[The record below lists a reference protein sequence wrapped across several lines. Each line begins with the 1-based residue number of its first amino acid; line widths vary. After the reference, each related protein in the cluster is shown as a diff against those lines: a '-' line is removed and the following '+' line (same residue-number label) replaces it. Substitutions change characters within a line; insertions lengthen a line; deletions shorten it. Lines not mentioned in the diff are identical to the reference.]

1 VIRRSYGSGIVQ
13 PSRPLVQVLSAL
25 DELAAQA
32 RPLVA
37 AATAA
42 SPVAV
47 IVAEIDDS
55 VAATFPGSEADLET
69 GPFAAALGGLVE
81 HVLRV
86 DDLAAR
92 VAGGG
97 GGQFVIV
104 ASTASSDD
112 GRALAERLCAAIRV
126 HPTTR
131 ARRITISAGAAAAPE
146 HGTTFEALL
155 KSANEALAGIQARGG
170 DGAAAAAP
178 ISDTHPRPLSIDRF
192 AGRGRELD
200 SLVQWLDEAATGQP
214 RIVSVYGRTG
224 VGTSTLMRQLETET
238 RLRGGLFVMVSSPEH
253 ADCKPYGIWQAFLR
267 STNIVAR
274 AGQRRWAE
282 LQNLE
287 PALGTHHVPGIQGP
301 TGSQYRLLS
310 ELSEYVRAITGRR
323 LLVLVL
329 DDMHRA
335 DATSWDALEH
345 LVGQLDAD
353 HIMICVVQGTDP
365 GHDTGSH
372 RRLPLAEG
380 AARELALSNLTRD
393 EVKQWL
399 EGAFH
404 RQQIERELLA
414 FLYRHTEGNPLFLS
428 QMLRAI
434 SEDGDLWYGGS
445 RWEWTPVSELRLP
458 PGRRALV
465 ARRLSRFSSSTQAV
479 LAAAAIVGREFDV
492 GTLSGAGAGSEAAV
506 RLAVSE
512 AIAAG
517 LIVPTRERRQGS
529 YAFVHEEVGDV
540 LLGTLPRDQLA
551 QVHLRLA
558 RWMEKRRPE
567 RASDIALHYDAAG
580 VADQAYGWSQTAAKA
595 AERVYAYPIAGALLQ
610 IAARNATSPAELADV
625 RVALAHISETGGRF
639 DEVEELCDLAIEWFD
654 GQGDDKRA
662 LTLRRMRE
670 RARMELGQPARVTLD
685 ALTHLDDMAVCLG
698 FDRERVA
705 ILLLISL
712 THARLGDKPTS
723 ERIAAEGVKM
733 AESIGDTMLL
743 ADAVTRHGNSML
755 SDAPTRAHPILRRAL
770 ELYESAGDVRG
781 QARSYMNMG
790 IAAQFESRLEE
801 ASQAYGRALTVARA
815 GGMPDVWGLAALN
828 LGVLS
833 LKLGDY
839 DHARELFA
847 EALGLFAAVKHSEYQ
862 LAALFN
868 MADADRETGSWES
881 AAQLYDATIPLA
893 QRIGQADIEIGAMA
907 GAGLCALELGR
918 LAEAQ
923 AAASAVAHRVR
934 NRAEWFQG
942 REAVEALS
950 IRMEAQIGNYAG
962 AFERLSAAVALAE
975 TADVYTAAWIIAAV
989 AGGFP
994 ESDAETLA
1002 GFVNR
1007 YADRVK
1013 KLGYAE
1019 MTRRFD
1025 ALLHR

>member
-1 VIRRSYGSGIVQ
+1 MVST
-13 PSRPLVQVLSAL
+13 L
-25 DELAAQA
+25 DELAALA
-32 RPLVA
+32 RPVVA
-37 AATAA
+37 AATTTN
-42 SPVAV
+42 PVAV
-47 IVAEIDDS
+47 VVVELDAQAD
-55 VAATFPGSEADLET
+55 ASEAGVET
-69 GPFAAALGGLVE
+69 GPFAAALGGLIE
-81 HVLRV
+81 HVLRT
-86 DDLAAR
+86 DDLAAH
-92 VAGGG
+92 ADGGG
-97 GGQFVIV
+97 VGRFVIV
-104 ASTASSDD
+104 ASNASSDD
-112 GRALAERLCAAIRV
+112 GCALAERLCAAIRV

-131 ARRITISAGAAAAPE
+131 ARRVTISAGSAAAPE
-146 HGTTFEALL
+146 HGSTFDAVMESAKAAL
-155 KSANEALAGIQARGG
+155 GRIQSQGG
-170 DGAAAAAP
+170 DGAVAATP
-178 ISDTHPRPLSIDRF
+178 VSDFQLRPLSIDRF
-192 AGRGRELD
+192 AGRARELD

-214 RIVSVYGRTG
+214 RIVSVFGRAG

-238 RLRGGLFVMVSSPEH
+238 RLRGGLFAMVSSPEN
-253 ADCKPYGIWQAFLR
+253 AEYKPYGVWQAFLR
-267 STNIVAR
+267 STSLFAR
-274 AGQRRWAE
+274 GGQRRWAE

-287 PALGTHHVPGIQGP
+287 PALGTHQAHESH

-310 ELSEYVRAITGRR
+310 ELSEYVRAITGRQ

-353 HIMICVVQGTDP
+353 HIMICVVQGPDP
-365 GHDTGSH
+365 GHDGAAR
-372 RRLPLAEG
+372 RRLPLAEECS
-380 AARELALSNLTRD
+380 RELVVSNLTRD

-414 FLYRHTEGNPLFLS
+414 FLYRHTEGNPFFLS
-428 QMLRAI
+428 QMLRALT
-434 SEDGDLWYGGS
+434 EDGDIWYGGA

-517 LIVPTRERRQGS
+517 LILPTRERRQGS
-529 YAFVHEEVGDV
+529 YAFVHEEIADV

-551 QVHLRLA
+551 QVQLRLA
-558 RWMEKRRPE
+558 RWMDKRRPE
-567 RASDIALHYDAAG
+567 RAGDIALHYDAAG
-580 VADQAYGWSQTAAKA
+580 ISQQAYNWARTAAKA

-610 IAARNATSPAELADV
+610 IAARNATSPGELAEV

-639 DEVEELCDLAIEWFD
+639 DEVEELCDLAIEWFA
-654 GQGDDKRA
+654 GQGGGDDKRA

-685 ALTHLDDMAVCLG
+685 ALTLLDEEAVRLR

-712 THARLGDKPTS
+712 TYARLGDKPTS

-733 AESIGDTMLL
+733 AEGIGDAMLL
-743 ADAVTRHGNSML
+743 ADAVTRHGNSMI
-755 SDAPTRAHPILRRAL
+755 SDAPARAHPILSRAL

-790 IAAQFESRLEE
+790 VAAQFESRLEE
-801 ASQAYGRALTVARA
+801 ASQAYSRALTVARA

-828 LGVLS
+828 LGVLAQ
-833 LKLGDY
+833 KRGDY
-839 DHARELFA
+839 DRARELFG
-847 EALGLFAAVKHSEYQ
+847 EALGLFAAVKHSEFQ

-868 MADADRETGSWES
+868 MAEVDRETGSWES

-918 LAEAQ
+918 VSEARG
-923 AAASAVAHRVR
+923 AAAAVAERIR
-934 NRAEWFQG
+934 DRSEWFQG
-942 REAVEALS
+942 REVVEALA
-950 IRMEAQIGNYAG
+950 IRIAALEGDHSAAL
-962 AFERLSAAVALAE
+962 ERLSAAVALAE
-975 TADVYTAAWIIAAV
+975 TADVYTAAWLIAAV
-989 AGGFP
+989 AGVVVDPSGDTF
-994 ESDAETLA
+994 AR
-1002 GFVNR
+1002 FVNR

-1025 ALLHR
+1025 ALLRR

>member
-1 VIRRSYGSGIVQ
+1 MIRRSYGSGIVQ
-13 PSRPLVQVLSAL
+13 HSRPHVQVVPRL

-37 AATAA
+37 AASAA
-42 SPVAV
+42 NPVAV
-47 IVAEIDDS
+47 IVAEIDAWS
-55 VAATFPGSEADLET
+55 LADPEFET
-69 GPFAAALGGLVE
+69 GPSAAALGGLIE

-92 VAGGG
+92 VDGR
-97 GGQFVIV
+97 FVIV
-104 ASTASSDD
+104 APSASSDD
-112 GRALAERLCAAIRV
+112 GRALADRLCAAIRV

-131 ARRITISAGAAAAPE
+131 GRRVTISAGAAASPE
-146 HGTTFEALL
+146 HGTTFDTLL
-155 KSANEALAGIQARGG
+155 ESARKALAGIQAQGG
-170 DGAAAAAP
+170 DGSATAAP
-178 ISDTHPRPLSIDRF
+178 INDSQPRPLSIDRF
-192 AGRGRELD
+192 AGRSRELD
-200 SLVQWLDEAATGQP
+200 SLVRWLDEAATGQP

-253 ADCKPYGIWQAFLR
+253 ADYKPYGIWQAFLR
-267 STNIVAR
+267 STNIVAH
-274 AGQRRWAE
+274 AGRRRWAE

-287 PALGTHHVPGIQGP
+287 PALGTHTPAAQGH

-310 ELSEYVRAITGRR
+310 ELSEYVRAITGQR

-353 HIMICVVQGTDP
+353 HIMICVVQGLDP
-365 GHDTGSH
+365 RHDTGSH
-372 RRLPLAEG
+372 RQLPLAEG
-380 AARELALSNLTRD
+380 FSRELVVSNLTRD
-393 EVKQWL
+393 DVKQWL

-414 FLYRHTEGNPLFLS
+414 FLYRHTEGNPLFLA

-434 SEDGDLWYGGS
+434 SEDGDIWHGGS

-465 ARRLSRFSSSTQAV
+465 ARRLNRFSSSTQAV
-479 LAAAAIVGREFDV
+479 LAAAAIVGREFDI

-517 LIVPTRERRQGS
+517 LILPTRERRQGS
-529 YAFVHEEVGDV
+529 YAFVHEEVADV

-580 VADQAYGWSQTAAKA
+580 SAQPAYRWSQTAAKA

-639 DEVEELCDLAIEWFD
+639 DEVEELCDLAIEWFA

-685 ALTHLDDMAVCLG
+685 ALTHLDDEAVRLR

-733 AESIGDTMLL
+733 AEGIGDTMLL

-790 IAAQFESRLEE
+790 IAAQFESRLDE
-801 ASQAYGRALTVARA
+801 ASQAYARALTVARA

-833 LKLGDY
+833 QKRGDY

-868 MADADRETGSWES
+868 MAEADRETGSWES

-918 LAEAQ
+918 VGEAR
-923 AAASAVAHRVR
+923 AAASAVADRVR
-934 NRAEWFQG
+934 NRPEWFQG
-942 REAVEALS
+942 REMVEALS
-950 IRMEAQIGNYAG
+950 IRMEVQAGNHG
-962 AFERLSAAVALAE
+962 AAIERLSAAVAIAE

-989 AGGFP
+989 ADGFP
-994 ESDAETLA
+994 NTDEEVLA

-1025 ALLHR
+1025 TLLRR

>member
-1 VIRRSYGSGIVQ
+1 MIRRSYGSGIVQ
-13 PSRPLVQVLSAL
+13 QSRPHVQILSTL
-25 DELAAQA
+25 DELAALA
-32 RPLVA
+32 RPA
-37 AATAA
+37 IDAA
-42 SPVAV
+42 SAANPVAV
-47 IVAEIDDS
+47 IVAEID
-55 VAATFPGSEADLET
+55 PGIGADGEL
-69 GPFAAALGGLVE
+69 GPYAAALGGLIE
-81 HVLRV
+81 HVLRADDFAAHV
-86 DDLAAR
+86 DGQGE
-92 VAGGG
+92 GGG
-97 GGQFVIV
+97 GGRFVIV
-104 ASTASSDD
+104 ATSASSED

-131 ARRITISAGAAAAPE
+131 ARRVTVSAGAAAAPD
-146 HGTTFEALL
+146 HGATFDAVLD
-155 KSANEALAGIQARGG
+155 SAIGALARIQAQGG
-170 DGAAAAAP
+170 DGAVAVATVADAQ
-178 ISDTHPRPLSIDRF
+178 SRPLSIDRF
-192 AGRGRELD
+192 AGRARELD

-214 RIVSVYGRTG
+214 RIVSVYGRSG
-224 VGTSTLMRQLETET
+224 VGTSSLMRQLETET
-238 RLRGGLFVMVSSPEH
+238 RLRGGLFAMVSAPDH
-253 ADCKPYGIWQAFLR
+253 AEYKPYGIWQAFLR
-267 STNIVAR
+267 STNVAAR

-282 LQNLE
+282 LQNLD
-287 PALGTHHVPGIQGP
+287 PALGSYQAPGQ

-310 ELSEYVRAITGRR
+310 ELAEYVRAFTGRR

-335 DATSWDALEH
+335 DATSWDGLEH

-353 HIMICVVQGTDP
+353 HIMICVVQGPHP
-365 GHDTGSH
+365 GQDGSGTH
-372 RRLPLAEG
+372 RRLPLQEEY
-380 AARELALSNLTRD
+380 ARELILSNLTRD

-404 RQQIERELLA
+404 KQQIERELLA
-414 FLYRHTEGNPLFLS
+414 FLYRHTEGNPLFIS
-428 QMLRAI
+428 QMLRALT
-434 SEDGDLWYGGS
+434 EDGDIWYGRT

-512 AIAAG
+512 AVAVG

-529 YAFVHEEVGDV
+529 YAFVHDEVADV
-540 LLGTLPRDQLA
+540 LLGTLPRNQLA

-567 RASDIALHYDAAG
+567 RPSDIALHYDAAG
-580 VADQAYGWSQTAAKA
+580 VSPQAYRWAQTAAKA

-610 IAARNATSPAELADV
+610 IAARNSTGPGDLAEV

-639 DEVEELCDLAIEWFD
+639 DEVEELCDLAIQWFA
-654 GQGDDKRA
+654 GQGDDRRA

-685 ALTHLDDMAVCLG
+685 ALTSLDEEAVTLR

-733 AESIGDTMLL
+733 AEGIGDTMLL
-743 ADAVTRHGNSML
+743 ADAVTRHGNSMI
-755 SDAPTRAHPILRRAL
+755 SDAPTRAHPILSRAL
-770 ELYESAGDVRG
+770 ELYEAAGDVRG
-781 QARSYMNMG
+781 QARSHMNMG
-790 IAAQFESRLEE
+790 VAAQFESRLEE
-801 ASQAYGRALTVARA
+801 ATEAYSRALTVARA

-828 LGVLS
+828 LGVLAQ
-833 LKLGDY
+833 KRGEY
-839 DHARELFA
+839 DRARELFS
-847 EALGLFAAVKHSEYQ
+847 EALGLFAAVKHSEFQ

-868 MADADRETGSWES
+868 MADVDRETGSWES

-893 QRIGQADIEIGAMA
+893 QRIGQADIEIGAIA
-907 GAGLCALELGR
+907 GAGLCALERGQIEQAR
-918 LAEAQ
+918 S
-923 AAASAVAHRVR
+923 AAADVAQRVR
-934 NRAEWFQG
+934 DRFEWFQG
-942 REAVEALS
+942 REVVEALT
-950 IRMEAQIGNYAG
+950 IRMAAQLGDHAT
-962 AFERLSAAVALAE
+962 AMEKLSTAVALAE
-975 TADVYTAAWIIAAV
+975 TADIYTAAWLIAAV
-989 AGGFP
+989 AGCIEDPTGNTL
-994 ESDAETLA
+994 ETY
-1002 GFVNR
+1002 VNR

-1025 ALLHR
+1025 ALARA

>member
-1 VIRRSYGSGIVQ
+1 LIRRSYGSGIVQ
-13 PSRPLVQVLSAL
+13 QSRPHVQVLSTL
-25 DELAAQA
+25 DGLAALA
-32 RPLVA
+32 RPVVA
-37 AATAA
+37 AANAT

-47 IVAEIDDS
+47 IVVEIDAHPGADS
-55 VAATFPGSEADLET
+55 ELE
-69 GPFAAALGGLVE
+69 PSAAAIGRLIE
-81 HVLRV
+81 HALRA

-92 VAGGG
+92 ADREGR
-97 GGQFVIV
+97 FVIV
-104 ASTASSDD
+104 ASSASSEE

-126 HPTTR
+126 HPSTKG
-131 ARRITISAGAAAAPE
+131 RRVTISAGAAAAPE
-146 HGTTFEALL
+146 QGATFDALL
-155 KSANEALAGIQARGG
+155 DLATSALARIQSQGG
-170 DGAAAAAP
+170 DGAAIATP
-178 ISDTHPRPLSIDRF
+178 IADPQRPLSIDRF
-192 AGRGRELD
+192 AGRSRELD
-200 SLVQWLDEAATGQP
+200 SLIRWLDDAATGQP
-214 RIVSVYGRTG
+214 RIVTVYGRSG
-224 VGTSTLMRQLETET
+224 VGTSSLMRQLENET
-238 RLRGGLFVMVSSPEH
+238 RLRGGLFAMVSAPDH
-253 ADCKPYGIWQAFLR
+253 ADCKPYGVWQSFLR
-267 STNIVAR
+267 STNIAAR
-274 AGQRRWAE
+274 AAQRRWAE

-287 PALGTHHVPGIQGP
+287 PALGNYQAPGH

-310 ELSEYVRAITGRR
+310 ELSEYVRAITGTR

-353 HIMICVVQGTDP
+353 HIMICVVQGPHP
-365 GHDTGSH
+365 GQEEGTQ
-372 RRLPLAEG
+372 RRLALPEES
-380 AARELALSNLTRD
+380 ARELILSNLTRD

-399 EGAFH
+399 EGALH
-404 RQQIERELLA
+404 GQQIERELLA
-414 FLYRHTEGNPLFLS
+414 FLYRHTEGNPLFIA
-428 QMLRAI
+428 QTLRALT
-434 SEDGDLWYGGS
+434 EEGDIWHGRV
-445 RWEWTPVSELRLP
+445 RWEWTPVSEIRLP

-479 LAAAAIVGREFDV
+479 LAAAAIVGREFDI
-492 GTLSGAGAGSEAAV
+492 GTLAGAGAGSEAAV
-506 RLAVSE
+506 RLAVTE
-512 AIAAG
+512 AVAAG

-529 YAFVHEEVGDV
+529 YAFVHEEVADV
-540 LLGTLPRDQLA
+540 LLGTLPRGQLA

-558 RWMEKRRPE
+558 RWMEKRRPD
-567 RASDIALHYDAAG
+567 RPSDIALHYDAAG
-580 VADQAYGWSQTAAKA
+580 EAQQAYRWAQTAAKA

-610 IAARNATSPAELADV
+610 IAARNSTGPGDLAEV

-639 DEVEELCDLAIEWFD
+639 DEVEELCDLAIEWFA
-654 GQGDDKRA
+654 GQGDDRRA

-685 ALTHLDDMAVCLG
+685 ALTLLDEEAIRLA

-733 AESIGDTMLL
+733 AEGIGDTMLL

-801 ASQAYGRALTVARA
+801 ASQAYGRALSVARA

-833 LKLGDY
+833 QKRGDY

-918 LAEAQ
+918 IKEAE
-923 AAASAVAHRVR
+923 AAASAVADRVR

-942 REAVEALS
+942 REVVEALA
-950 IRMEAQIGNYAG
+950 IRMEAQAGNQTA

-989 AGGFP
+989 AGGLI
-994 ESDAETLA
+994 DANGELLS

-1019 MTRRFD
+1019 MTRRFEE
-1025 ALLHR
+1025 LLRR

>member
-1 VIRRSYGSGIVQ
+1 MIRRSYGTGIVQ
-13 PSRPLVQVLSAL
+13 HSRPHVQVLSTL
-25 DELAAQA
+25 DELVALA
-32 RPLVA
+32 RPIVA
-37 AATAA
+37 AARAS

-47 IVAEIDDS
+47 VVADID
-55 VAATFPGSEADLET
+55 PQLGET
-69 GPFAAALGGLVE
+69 GPFTAALGGLVE

-92 VAGGG
+92 VDNR
-97 GGQFVIV
+97 FVIV
-104 ASTASSDD
+104 ASNAASEE
-112 GRALAERLCAAIRV
+112 GRALADRLCAAIRV

-131 ARRITISAGAAAAPE
+131 ARRVTISAGVAAAPE
-146 HGTTFEALL
+146 HGTTFDTLL
-155 KSANEALAGIQARGG
+155 ESANDALARIKAQGG
-170 DGAAAAAP
+170 DGAFGAAP
-178 ISDTHPRPLSIDRF
+178 ISDPQLRPLSIDRF

-200 SLVQWLDEAATGQP
+200 SLIQWLDEAATGQP
-214 RIVSVYGRTG
+214 RIVSVFGRAG

-238 RLRGGLFVMVSSPEH
+238 RLRGGLFAMVSSPEH
-253 ADCKPYGIWQAFLR
+253 AECKPYGVWQAFLR
-267 STNIVAR
+267 STNLVAR
-274 AGQRRWAE
+274 TAGGRRRWAE

-287 PALGTHHVPGIQGP
+287 PALGTQGATRIGESDAH

-310 ELSEYVRAITGRR
+310 ELSEYVRAITGQR

-353 HIMICVVQGTDP
+353 HIMICVVEGTDP
-365 GHDTGSH
+365 GHDTGAH

-380 AARELALSNLTRD
+380 FSRQLTVSNLTRE

-404 RQQIERELLA
+404 QQQIERELLA

-428 QMLRAI
+428 QTLRALC
-434 SEDGDLWYGGS
+434 EEGDVWHGPT
-445 RWEWTPVSELRLP
+445 RWEWTPVSELRIP

-517 LIVPTRERRQGS
+517 LIMPTRERRQGS
-529 YAFVHEEVGDV
+529 YAFVHEEIADV
-540 LLGTLPRDQLA
+540 LLGTLPREQLA

-567 RASDIALHYDAAG
+567 RPGDIALHYDAAG
-580 VADQAYGWSQTAAKA
+580 VSQPAYRWSQTAAKA

-610 IAARNATSPAELADV
+610 IAARHATNPGELAEV

-639 DEVEELCDLAIEWFD
+639 DEVEELCDLAIEWFA
-654 GQGDDKRA
+654 GQGGGDDKRA

-685 ALTHLDDMAVCLG
+685 ALTALDEEAVRLR

-712 THARLGDKPTS
+712 THGRLGDKPTS

-733 AESIGDTMLL
+733 AEGIGDTMLL

-833 LKLGDY
+833 QKRGDY
-839 DHARELFA
+839 DHARELFG

-862 LAALFN
+862 LGALFN
-868 MADADRETGSWES
+868 MADVDRETGAWES

-893 QRIGQADIEIGAMA
+893 QRIGQADIEIGAIA

-918 LAEAQ
+918 VTEAR
-923 AAASAVAHRVR
+923 AAASAVADRVR
-934 NRAEWFQG
+934 NRVEWFQG
-942 REAVEALS
+942 REVVEALA
-950 IRMEAQIGNYAG
+950 IRMDAHAGNHAG

-989 AGGFP
+989 AGGLVDTSG
-994 ESDAETLA
+994 EILA

-1019 MTRRFD
+1019 MTRRFE
-1025 ALLHR
+1025 ALLRR

>member
-1 VIRRSYGSGIVQ
+1 VQ
-13 PSRPLVQVLSAL
+13 ESRPHVQVVSTLEA
-25 DELAAQA
+25 LAASA
-32 RPLVA
+32 GPTVA
-37 AATAA
+37 AAKAT

-47 IVAEIDDS
+47 VVVEIDG
-55 VAATFPGSEADLET
+55 AAEAELEL
-69 GPFAAALGGLVE
+69 GPCSAAVGGLIE
-81 HVLRV
+81 HALRA
-86 DDLAAR
+86 DDLAGRADGPGR
-92 VAGGG
+92 
-97 GGQFVIV
+97 FVIV
-104 ASTASSDD
+104 ASSASAEE

-131 ARRITISAGAAAAPE
+131 ARRVTISAGIAAAPE
-146 HGTTFEALL
+146 HGSTFDALL
-155 KSANEALAGIQARGG
+155 DSATTALARIQSKGG
-170 DGAAAAAP
+170 DGATVAAMTADAQ
-178 ISDTHPRPLSIDRF
+178 SRPLSIDRF
-192 AGRGRELD
+192 AGRNRELD
-200 SLVQWLDEAATGQP
+200 SLIRWLDEAATGQP
-214 RIVSVYGRTG
+214 RIVSVYGRSG

-238 RLRGGLFVMVSSPEH
+238 RLRGGLFAMVSAPEH
-253 ADCKPYGIWQAFLR
+253 ADYKPYGVWQAFLR
-267 STNIVAR
+267 STNIAAR

-287 PALGTHHVPGIQGP
+287 PALGNYQAPGH

-353 HIMICVVQGTDP
+353 HIMICVVQGPHPDN
-365 GHDTGSH
+365 DVAVQ
-372 RRLPLAEG
+372 RRLPLQEAS
-380 AARELALSNLTRD
+380 ARELVLSNLTRD
-393 EVKQWL
+393 DVKQWL

-404 RQQIERELLA
+404 GQQIERELLA
-414 FLYRHTEGNPLFLS
+414 FLYRHTDGNPLFIS
-428 QMLRAI
+428 QMLRALT
-434 SEDGDLWYGGS
+434 EEGDIRYGRM

-506 RLAVSE
+506 LLAVSE
-512 AIAAG
+512 AVAAG
-517 LIVPTRERRQGS
+517 LIMPTRERRQGS
-529 YAFVHEEVGDV
+529 YAFVHEEVADV
-540 LLGTLPRDQLA
+540 LLGTLPRGQLA
-551 QVHLRLA
+551 QVHMRLA
-558 RWMEKRRPE
+558 RWMEKRRPD
-567 RASDIALHYDAAG
+567 RPSDIALHYDAAG
-580 VADQAYGWSQTAAKA
+580 VAPQAYQWAQTAAKS

-610 IAARNATSPAELADV
+610 IAARNSTGPGDLADV

-639 DEVEELCDLAIEWFD
+639 DEVEELCDLAIEWFA

-685 ALTHLDDMAVCLG
+685 ALTSLDEEAVRLG

-712 THARLGDKPTS
+712 TYARLGDKPTS

-733 AESIGDTMLL
+733 AEGIGDTMLL

-801 ASQAYGRALTVARA
+801 ASQAYGRALSVARA

-833 LKLGDY
+833 QKRGDY
-839 DHARELFA
+839 DHARELFG

-918 LAEAQ
+918 LREAE
-923 AAASAVAHRVR
+923 AAASAVAERVR

-942 REAVEALS
+942 REVVEALA
-950 IRMEAQIGNYAG
+950 IRMEARAGNHTA

-989 AGGFP
+989 AGGFVGV
-994 ESDAETLA
+994 DGDLLA

-1025 ALLHR
+1025 ELLRR

>member
-1 VIRRSYGSGIVQ
+1 M
-13 PSRPLVQVLSAL
+13 
-25 DELAAQA
+25 
-32 RPLVA
+32 
-37 AATAA
+37 A
-42 SPVAV
+42 SPVSL
-47 IVAEIDDS
+47 IVAEIDRQ
-55 VAATFPGSEADLET
+55 APGIDPEIET
-69 GPFAAALGGLVE
+69 GPFTAALGGLVE
-81 HVLRV
+81 HILRV

-92 VAGGG
+92 VDGR
-97 GGQFVIV
+97 FVIV
-104 ASTASSDD
+104 ASNASCDD
-112 GRALAERLCAAIRV
+112 GCALAERLCAAIRV
-126 HPTTR
+126 HPATR
-131 ARRITISAGAAAAPE
+131 TRRITISAGAAAAPE
-146 HGTTFEALL
+146 HGSTFEALFQ
-155 KSANEALAGIQARGG
+155 SANEALAKIQAQGG
-170 DGAAAAAP
+170 DGAAAAARASEP
-178 ISDTHPRPLSIDRF
+178 QLRPLSIDRF
-192 AGRGRELD
+192 AGRSRELD

-238 RLRGGLFVMVSSPEH
+238 RLRGGLFAMVSSPEH
-253 ADCKPYGIWQAFLR
+253 AEYKPYGVWQAFLR

-287 PALGTHHVPGIQGP
+287 PALGTYHASRTEGQ

-310 ELSEYVRAITGRR
+310 ELSEYVRAITGTR

-335 DATSWDALEH
+335 DATSWDALDH
-345 LVGQLDAD
+345 VIGQLDAD
-353 HIMICVVQGTDP
+353 HIMICVVQGPDP
-365 GHDTGSH
+365 GQDTGAH
-372 RRLPLAEG
+372 RRSPLGEG
-380 AARELALSNLTRD
+380 SARELVVSNLTRD

-414 FLYRHTEGNPLFLS
+414 FLYRHTEGNPLFLA

-434 SEDGDLWYGGS
+434 SEDGDIWHGGS

-465 ARRLSRFSSSTQAV
+465 ARRLNRFSSSTQAV

-517 LIVPTRERRQGS
+517 LILPTRERRQGS
-529 YAFVHEEVGDV
+529 YAFVHEEVADV

-567 RASDIALHYDAAG
+567 RAGDIALHYDAAG
-580 VADQAYGWSQTAAKA
+580 VAHQAYRWSQAAARA

-610 IAARNATSPAELADV
+610 IAARNATSPGELAEV

-639 DEVEELCDLAIEWFD
+639 DEVEELCDLAIEWFA

-685 ALTHLDDMAVCLG
+685 SLTLLDEEAVRLR

-712 THARLGDKPTS
+712 THGRLGDKPTS

-733 AESIGDTMLL
+733 AEGIGDAMLL

-918 LAEAQ
+918 IGEART
-923 AAASAVAHRVR
+923 AASAVADRVR

-942 REAVEALS
+942 REAVEALA
-950 IRMEAQIGNYAG
+950 IRMEAHVGNYGG

-994 ESDAETLA
+994 DTDGEALA

-1025 ALLHR
+1025 TLLRR

>member
-1 VIRRSYGSGIVQ
+1 MIRRSYGSEIVQ
-13 PSRPLVQVLSAL
+13 ESRPHAQVVSTLEA
-25 DELAAQA
+25 LAASA
-32 RPLVA
+32 GPAVA
-37 AATAA
+37 AAKAT

-47 IVAEIDDS
+47 VVVQIDGAAE
-55 VAATFPGSEADLET
+55 AELEL
-69 GPFAAALGGLVE
+69 GPYAAAVGGLIE
-81 HVLRV
+81 HALRA
-86 DDLAAR
+86 DDLAGRAD
-92 VAGGG
+92 
-97 GGQFVIV
+97 GQGRFVIV
-104 ASTASSDD
+104 ASSASAEE

-131 ARRITISAGAAAAPE
+131 ARRVTISAGIAAAPE
-146 HGTTFEALL
+146 HGQTLDALVD
-155 KSANEALAGIQARGG
+155 SATIALARIQSKGG
-170 DGAAAAAP
+170 DGAAVAATMADAQ
-178 ISDTHPRPLSIDRF
+178 SRPLSIDRF
-192 AGRGRELD
+192 AGRNREID
-200 SLVQWLDEAATGQP
+200 SLIRWLDEAATGQP
-214 RIVSVYGRTG
+214 RIVSVYGRSG

-238 RLRGGLFVMVSSPEH
+238 RLRGGLFAMVSAPEH
-253 ADCKPYGIWQAFLR
+253 ADYKPYGVWQAFLR
-267 STNIVAR
+267 STNIAAR

-287 PALGTHHVPGIQGP
+287 PALGNYQAPGH

-353 HIMICVVQGTDP
+353 HIMICVVQGPHP
-365 GHDTGSH
+365 GNDVAVQ
-372 RRLPLAEG
+372 RRLPLQEES
-380 AARELALSNLTRD
+380 ARELVLSNLTRD

-404 RQQIERELLA
+404 GQQIERELLA
-414 FLYRHTEGNPLFLS
+414 FLYRHTEGNPLFIS
-428 QMLRAI
+428 QMLRALT
-434 SEDGDLWYGGS
+434 EEGDIRPGRI

-465 ARRLSRFSSSTQAV
+465 ARRLGRFSSSTQAV

-512 AIAAG
+512 AVAAG

-529 YAFVHEEVGDV
+529 YAFVHEEVADV
-540 LLGTLPRDQLA
+540 LLGTLPRGQLA

-558 RWMEKRRPE
+558 RWMEKRRPD
-567 RASDIALHYDAAG
+567 RPSDVALHYDAAG
-580 VADQAYGWSQTAAKA
+580 VAQQAYQWAQTAAKA

-610 IAARNATSPAELADV
+610 IAARNSTGPGDLADV

-639 DEVEELCDLAIEWFD
+639 DEVEELCDLAIEWFA

-685 ALTHLDDMAVCLG
+685 ALTSLDEEAVRLG

-733 AESIGDTMLL
+733 AEGIGDTMLL

-801 ASQAYGRALTVARA
+801 ASQAYGRALSVARA

-833 LKLGDY
+833 QKRGDY
-839 DHARELFA
+839 DHARELFG

-918 LAEAQ
+918 LREAEA
-923 AAASAVAHRVR
+923 AATAVAERVR

-942 REAVEALS
+942 REVVEALA
-950 IRMEAQIGNYAG
+950 IRMEARAGNHTA

-989 AGGFP
+989 AGGLVGV
-994 ESDAETLA
+994 DGGLLA

-1025 ALLHR
+1025 ELLRR

>member
-1 VIRRSYGSGIVQ
+1 VQ
-13 PSRPLVQVLSAL
+13 HAL
-25 DELAAQA
+25 RA
-32 RPLVA
+32 
-37 AATAA
+37 
-42 SPVAV
+42 
-47 IVAEIDDS
+47 DDI
-55 VAATFPGSEADLET
+55 
-69 GPFAAALGGLVE
+69 
-81 HVLRV
+81 
-86 DDLAAR
+86 AAR
-92 VAGGG
+92 ADERGDGGR
-97 GGQFVIV
+97 FVIV
-104 ASTASSDD
+104 ASNSTAED

-126 HPTTR
+126 HPATR
-131 ARRITISAGAAAAPE
+131 ARRVTISAGAASAPE
-146 HGTTFEALL
+146 HGATFDKALE
-155 KSANEALAGIQARGG
+155 SAIGALRRIHSQGG
-170 DGAAAAAP
+170 DGAASAALHAEAQ
-178 ISDTHPRPLSIDRF
+178 SRPLSIDRF
-192 AGRGRELD
+192 AGRNRELD
-200 SLVQWLDEAATGQP
+200 SLVQWLDEAASGQP
-214 RIVSVYGRTG
+214 RIVSVYGRSG
-224 VGTSTLMRQLETET
+224 VGTTSLMRQLEIET
-238 RLRGGLFVMVSSPEH
+238 RLRGGLFAMVTAPEN
-253 ADCKPYGIWQAFLR
+253 AEYKPYGIWQAFLR
-267 STNIVAR
+267 STNVAAR

-287 PALGTHHVPGIQGP
+287 PALGNYQAPGH

-323 LLVLVL
+323 LVVLVL

-345 LVGQLDAD
+345 LIGQLDAD
-353 HIMICVVQGTDP
+353 HVMICVVQGPHP
-365 GHDTGSH
+365 GHDAGAQ
-372 RRLPLAEG
+372 RRLPLREESG
-380 AARELALSNLTRD
+380 RELSLSNLTRD
-393 EVKQWL
+393 EVKQWV

-428 QMLRAI
+428 QMLRALT
-434 SEDGDLWYGGS
+434 EDGDIWHGRTG
-445 RWEWTPVSELRLP
+445 WEWTPVSELRLP

-512 AIAAG
+512 AVAAG

-529 YAFVHEEVGDV
+529 YAFVHEEVADV
-540 LLGTLPRDQLA
+540 LLGTLPRDQRG

-567 RASDIALHYDAAG
+567 RPSDIALHYDAAG
-580 VADQAYGWSQTAAKA
+580 VAQEAYRWAQTAARA

-610 IAARNATSPAELADV
+610 IAARNSTSPAELAEV

-639 DEVEELCDLAIEWFD
+639 DEVEELCDLAIQWFA
-654 GQGDDKRA
+654 GQGDDRRS

-685 ALTHLDDMAVCLG
+685 TLASLDVEAVRLG

-723 ERIAAEGVKM
+723 ERIAAEGVDM
-733 AESIGDTMLL
+733 AEKIGDTILL
-743 ADAVTRHGNSML
+743 ADAVTRLGNSMI
-755 SDAPTRAHPILRRAL
+755 SDAPTRAHPILSRAL
-770 ELYESAGDVRG
+770 ELYETAGDVRG
-781 QARSYMNMG
+781 QARSHMNMG
-790 IAAQFESRLEE
+790 VAAQFESRLEE
-801 ASQAYGRALTVARA
+801 ATQAYGRALTVARA

-828 LGVLS
+828 LGVLTQ
-833 LKLGDY
+833 KRGDY
-839 DHARELFA
+839 DRARELFS
-847 EALGLFAAVKHSEYQ
+847 EALGLFAAVKHSEFQ

-868 MADADRETGSWES
+868 MAEVDRETGSWES

-907 GAGLCALELGR
+907 GGGLCALELGHIE
-918 LAEAQ
+918 EARS
-923 AAASAVAHRVR
+923 AANAVANRVR
-934 NRAEWFQG
+934 DRFEWFQG
-942 REAVEALS
+942 REVVEALS
-950 IRMEAQIGNYAG
+950 IRMAAQEGDHAT
-962 AFERLSAAVALAE
+962 AMEKLSAAVALAE
-975 TADVYTAAWIIAAV
+975 TADVYTAAWLIAAV
-989 AGGFP
+989 AGAIVDPTG
-994 ESDAETLA
+994 DLLA
-1002 GFVNR
+1002 RYVNR

-1025 ALLHR
+1025 ELLRR

>member
-1 VIRRSYGSGIVQ
+1 MQQSHPHVQ
-13 PSRPLVQVLSAL
+13 ILSTLDALVAR
-25 DELAAQA
+25 A
-32 RPLVA
+32 RPAVA
-37 AATAA
+37 AASAT
-42 SPVAV
+42 SSVAV
-47 IVAEIDDS
+47 VVLELDPPGDGGEAE
-55 VAATFPGSEADLET
+55 L
-69 GPFAAALGGLVE
+69 GPCAAALGGLIE
-81 HVLRV
+81 HVLRA
-86 DDLAAR
+86 DDLAGRASEGTR
-92 VAGGG
+92 FVVVAEG
-97 GGQFVIV
+97 
-104 ASTASSDD
+104 ASAED

-131 ARRITISAGAAAAPE
+131 ARRVTIAAGAAAAPE
-146 HGTTFEALL
+146 HGTTFEAVLD
-155 KSANEALAGIQARGG
+155 SAISALAKIQAQGG
-170 DGAAAAAP
+170 DGTAVAP
-178 ISDTHPRPLSIDRF
+178 GHVREDQSRPLSIDRF
-192 AGRGRELD
+192 AGRSRELD
-200 SLVQWLDEAATGQP
+200 SLIQWLDEAAAGQP
-214 RIVSVYGRTG
+214 RIVSVYGRSG
-224 VGTSTLMRQLETET
+224 VGTSSLMRQLETET
-238 RLRGGLFVMVSSPEH
+238 RLRGGLFAMVSAPDNAEY
-253 ADCKPYGIWQAFLR
+253 KPYGIWQAFLR
-267 STNIVAR
+267 TTNIAAR

-282 LQNLE
+282 LQNLD
-287 PALGTHHVPGIQGP
+287 PALGNHQATGN

-310 ELSEYVRAITGRR
+310 ELAEYVRAVTGRR

-345 LVGQLDAD
+345 LVTQLDAD
-353 HIMICVVQGTDP
+353 HIMICVVQGP
-365 GHDTGSH
+365 HPEHETGVR
-372 RRLPLAEG
+372 RRLPLEDESG
-380 AARELALSNLTRD
+380 RELILSNLTRD

-404 RQQIERELLA
+404 KQQIQRELLA
-414 FLYRHTEGNPLFLS
+414 FLYRHTEGNPLFMS

-434 SEDGDLWYGGS
+434 TEDGDIWYGRTG
-445 RWEWTPVSELRLP
+445 WEWTPVSELRLP
-458 PGRRALV
+458 PGRRGLV
-465 ARRLSRFSSSTQAV
+465 ARRLNRFSSSTQAV

-512 AIAAG
+512 AVAAG

-529 YAFVHEEVGDV
+529 YAFIHEEVADV
-540 LLGTLPRDQLA
+540 LLGTLPRSQLA

-567 RASDIALHYDAAG
+567 QPSDIALHYDAAG
-580 VADQAYGWSQTAAKA
+580 VAQQAYRWAQAAAKA

-610 IAARNATSPAELADV
+610 IAARNSTGPGDLADV

-639 DEVEELCDLAIEWFD
+639 DEVEELCDLAIQWFA
-654 GQGDDKRA
+654 GQGDDRRA

-685 ALTHLDDMAVCLG
+685 ALTLLDEEAVRLR

-712 THARLGDKPTS
+712 THARLGDKPTA
-723 ERIAAEGVKM
+723 ERIAAESVQM
-733 AESIGDTMLL
+733 AERIGDTMLL

-801 ASQAYGRALTVARA
+801 ASQAYGRALSVARA

-833 LKLGDY
+833 QKRGDY

-862 LAALFN
+862 LGALFN
-868 MADADRETGSWES
+868 MADVDRETGAWES

-918 LAEAQ
+918 LGEAQ
-923 AAASAVAHRVR
+923 AAASAVADRVR

-942 REAVEALS
+942 REVVEALA
-950 IRMEAQIGNYAG
+950 IRVESQAGNHAA

-989 AGGFP
+989 AGGLV
-994 ESDAETLA
+994 DANGEILTS
-1002 GFVNR
+1002 FVNR

-1025 ALLHR
+1025 ALLRR

>member
-1 VIRRSYGSGIVQ
+1 MQ
-13 PSRPLVQVLSAL
+13 QSRPHVQVLSTI
-25 DELAAQA
+25 DDLAALA
-32 RPLVA
+32 RPIVA
-37 AATAA
+37 AATPA

-47 IVAEIDDS
+47 VGVEIDDR
-55 VAATFPGSEADLET
+55 
-69 GPFAAALGGLVE
+69 AAADPEFGPYTAAIGGLIE
-81 HVLRV
+81 HALRA

-92 VAGGG
+92 ARGERG
-97 GGQFVIV
+97 FIIV
-104 ASTASSDD
+104 ASSASSED
-112 GRALAERLCAAIRV
+112 GCALAERLCAAIRV

-131 ARRITISAGAAAAPE
+131 ATHVTISAGAAAAPE

-155 KSANEALAGIQARGG
+155 DSATTATAKIQSQGG
-170 DGAAAAAP
+170 DGASAATP
-178 ISDTHPRPLSIDRF
+178 ISDAQSRPLSVDRF
-192 AGRGRELD
+192 AGRARELD
-200 SLVQWLDEAATGQP
+200 SLVRWLDEAATGQP
-214 RIVSVYGRTG
+214 RIVSVYGRSG
-224 VGTSTLMRQLETET
+224 VGTTSLMRQLETET
-238 RLRGGLFVMVSSPEH
+238 RLRGGMFAMVSAPEH
-253 ADCKPYGIWQAFLR
+253 ADYKPYGVWQSFIR
-267 STNIVAR
+267 STSIAAR

-287 PALGTHHVPGIQGP
+287 PALGNYQAPGH

-310 ELSEYVRAITGRR
+310 ELSEYVRAITGQR

-353 HIMICVVQGTDP
+353 HIMICVLQGPHP
-365 GHDTGSH
+365 GHEASTH
-372 RRLPLAEG
+372 RRLPIHEDS
-380 AARELALSNLTRD
+380 ARELILSNLTRD

-404 RQQIERELLA
+404 GQQIERELLA
-414 FLYRHTEGNPLFLS
+414 FLYRHTEGNPLFIS
-428 QMLRAI
+428 QMLRALT
-434 SEDGDLWYGGS
+434 EDGDIWHGRN

-465 ARRLSRFSSSTQAV
+465 ARRLNRFSSSTQAV

-512 AIAAG
+512 AVAAG
-517 LIVPTRERRQGS
+517 LIVQTRERRQGS
-529 YAFVHEEVGDV
+529 YAFVHEEVADV

-558 RWMEKRRPE
+558 RWMEKRRPD
-567 RASDIALHYDAAG
+567 RPSDIALHYDAAG
-580 VADQAYGWSQTAAKA
+580 AAQQAYQWALTAATA

-610 IAARNATSPAELADV
+610 IAARNSTGPGDLADI

-639 DEVEELCDLAIEWFD
+639 DEVEELCDLAIEWFA
-654 GQGDDKRA
+654 GQGDDRRA

-685 ALTHLDDMAVCLG
+685 SLTSLDEEAVRLG

-712 THARLGDKPTS
+712 TYARLGDKPTS

-733 AESIGDTMLL
+733 AEGIGDTMLL

-781 QARSYMNMG
+781 QARSYMNIG

-801 ASQAYGRALTVARA
+801 ASQAYGRALSVARA

-833 LKLGDY
+833 QKRGDY

-862 LAALFN
+862 LGALFN
-868 MADADRETGSWES
+868 MADVDRETGAWES

-907 GAGLCALELGR
+907 GAGLCALELGHLR
-918 LAEAQ
+918 EAE
-923 AAASAVAHRVR
+923 AAASSVADRVR

-942 REAVEALS
+942 REVVEALA
-950 IRMEAQIGNYAG
+950 IRMEAQAGNHAA

-989 AGGFP
+989 AGGMV
-994 ESDAETLA
+994 DANGEILT

-1019 MTRRFD
+1019 MTRRFEE
-1025 ALLHR
+1025 LLRQ